1 MYKNGERMLA
11 WVATIDSVEK
21 HPEAD
26 ALDICTIGGWRCVT
40 KLGEFQEGQL
50 VCYCSIDSF
59 IPTELAPYLSKGKEP
74 REYQGIRG
82 ERLRTVKLRGAISQ
96 GLLLDLSLF
105 GDREFTIGEDLTEI
119 AGIVKWEP
127 PAEFKSAD
135 AKGSFPSFIPKT
147 DQERV
152 QNLRDVSQF
161 HDMTFEVTEKCEG
174 SSMTLF
180 VNDGEF
186 GICSR
191 NLLLKDDL
199 TGSSFVDT
207 GVKFKDAIMSLG
219 RNIAFQG
226 ELIGPAIQKNIYNLR
241 QFQYRV
247 FDVFDIDQ
255 QRYLSPSERSE
266 VVKMIGAAAPVIH
279 EAFSFDDADLRSIQK
294 TALEMADGETMITP
308 EMGDLKKRHLREGLV
323 FKANSESRF
332 SFKAI
337 SDEYLGNQKD

>member
-1 MYKNGERMLA
+1 VDKKGSRKVGDLVGYAE
-11 WVATIDSVEK
+11 ID
-21 HPEAD
+21 A
-26 ALDICTIGGWRCVT
+26 
-40 KLGEFQEGQL
+40 
-50 VCYCSIDSF
+50 F
-59 IPTELAPYLSKGKEP
+59 IPTKLAPYLSKGKEP
-74 REYQGIRG
+74 REYQGIKG

-105 GDREFTIGEDLTEI
+105 GDREFTIGEDLTEV

-147 DQERV
+147 DQERIQSV
-152 QNLRDVSQF
+152 NGNFAEKIQG
-161 HDMTFEVTEKCEG
+161 MTFEVTEKCEG

-180 VNDGEF
+180 ANDGEF

-207 GVKFKDAIMSLG
+207 GIKFKDAILSLG

-266 VVKMIGAAAPVIH
+266 VVRMIGAEVAPVIH
-279 EAFSFDDADLRSIQK
+279 EAFSFGEGADLREIQK
-294 TALEMADGETMITP
+294 TALAMADGFTRIVP
-308 EMGDLKKRHLREGLV
+308 EMGDLKNRHLREGLV
-323 FKANSESRF
+323 FKANSEDRF
-332 SFKAI
+332 TFKAI
-337 SDEYLGNQKD
+337 SDEYLGKQKD

>member
-1 MYKNGERMLA
+1 VDKKGSRKVGDLVGYAE
-11 WVATIDSVEK
+11 ID
-21 HPEAD
+21 A
-26 ALDICTIGGWRCVT
+26 
-40 KLGEFQEGQL
+40 
-50 VCYCSIDSF
+50 F
-59 IPTELAPYLSKGKEP
+59 IPTKLAPYLSKGKEP
-74 REYQGIRG
+74 REYQGIKG

-105 GDREFTIGEDLTEI
+105 GNREFAIGEDLTEI

-207 GVKFKDAIMSLG
+207 GITFKDAIMSLG

-266 VVKMIGAAAPVIH
+266 VVKIIGATAPVIH
-279 EAFSFDDADLRSIQK
+279 EAFSFGDADLRTIQK
-294 TALEMADGETMITP
+294 TALAMADGETVIVP
-308 EMGDLKKRHLREGLV
+308 EIGDLKKRHLREGLV
-323 FKANSESRF
+323 FKAQSNTRF
-332 SFKAI
+332 TFKAI
-337 SDEYLGNQKD
+337 SNEYLEKQKG

>member
-1 MYKNGERMLA
+1 MDKKGSRKVGDLVGYAE
-11 WVATIDSVEK
+11 ID
-21 HPEAD
+21 A
-26 ALDICTIGGWRCVT
+26 
-40 KLGEFQEGQL
+40 
-50 VCYCSIDSF
+50 F
-59 IPTELAPYLSKGKEP
+59 IPTKLAPYLSKGKEP
-74 REYQGIRG
+74 REYQGIKG

-105 GDREFTIGEDLTEI
+105 GDREFTIGEDLTEV

-147 DQERV
+147 DQERIQSV
-152 QNLRDVSQF
+152 NGNFAEKIQG
-161 HDMTFEVTEKCEG
+161 MTFEVTEKCEG

-180 VNDGEF
+180 ANDGEF

-207 GVKFKDAIMSLG
+207 GIKFKDAILSLG

-266 VVKMIGAAAPVIH
+266 VVRMIGAEVAPVIH
-279 EAFSFDDADLRSIQK
+279 EAFSFGEGADLREIQK
-294 TALEMADGETMITP
+294 TALAMADGFTRIVP
-308 EMGDLKKRHLREGLV
+308 EMGDLKNRHLREGLV
-323 FKANSESRF
+323 FKANSEDRF
-332 SFKAI
+332 TFKAI
-337 SDEYLGNQKD
+337 SDEYLGKQKD

>member
-1 MYKNGERMLA
+1 MSERKLL
-11 WVATIDSVEK
+11 SVQQVDEIA
-21 HPEAD
+21 PIEGAD
-26 ALDICTIGGWRCVT
+26 AIEHVRIGGWWVVDKKGNRKV
-40 KLGEFQEGQL
+40 GDL
-50 VCYCSIDSF
+50 VGYAEIDSF
-59 IPTELAPYLSKGKEP
+59 IPTCLVPYLSKGKEP
-74 REYQGIRG
+74 REYQGIKG

-105 GDREFTIGEDLTEI
+105 GDREFAIGDDLTEI

-135 AKGSFPSFIPKT
+135 AKGSFPAFIPKT
-147 DQERV
+147 DQERIQSV
-152 QNLRDVSQF
+152 NGNFAERIQG
-161 HDMTFEVTEKCEG
+161 MTFEVTEKCEG

-180 VNDGEF
+180 ANDGEF

-266 VVKMIGAAAPVIH
+266 AVKMIGAVAPVIH
-279 EAFSFDDADLRSIQK
+279 EAFSFGDADLQTIQK
-294 TALEMADGETMITP
+294 TALAMADGFTRIVP
-308 EMGDLKKRHLREGLV
+308 EMGDLKNRHLREGLV
-323 FKANSESRF
+323 FKANSETRF

-337 SDEYLGNQKD
+337 SDAYLAKQKD